1 MKKLHPVVFFMIIFL
16 FVIASFAVEFHFLRL
31 ESVPFLTK
39 LFLLLP
45 INLTIIA
52 LFTLMF
58 FVGKSLIRLYFER
71 KHKILGYKF
80 KTKFV
85 VILVVLTLIPAAL
98 LFIISSGLITNY
110 IDRWFVP
117 QLRQPLDRSIEIAK
131 SVYEIEKQ
139 KTLDYA
145 KALSKGESTLSDYKV
160 KHLSIIPA
168 DATET
173 IRSAFEGKA
182 GTEVISGKRGDII
195 RAVVPEFKDGKQTGV
210 LIVESLI
217 PVKITTNVENIK
229 DAYENYLTLESWK
242 VPIKINYLLIL
253 GFLTMIVVFMALWIA
268 LRISRGITD
277 PIQSLAL
284 ATEQVASG
292 NLDIKVDIEKTDE
305 IGLLINSFN
314 DMVRKL
320 KFSKESLQSAY
331 LYIKNILDNINSG
344 VIMLDTSGTISM
356 INGAACSILN
366 INQQDVVNKTYRE
379 LMLRIDSEELH
390 NLVHS
395 IEGKVFKPVKKELK
409 ALINNKR
416 IILSVFITSLRDSQK
431 YIGLLVVFDDI
442 TDIIEAQKART
453 WQDIARKM
461 AHEIKNPLTPIKLS
475 TERMIK
481 KWEIQDP
488 DFDHIFRRSAKTII
502 KEVESL
508 KRLVDEFSRYGK
520 MPEIIKKPASI
531 STIID
536 EVVDLYKDYKD
547 IQINV
552 IMPENLPL
560 LEIDYEQIKRA
571 LINIFDNAVQAIITN
586 GKIDINV
593 SFDIDANKAFINIAD
608 NGPGIRDEDREKLFL
623 PYFSTKKD
631 GTGLGLAIAN
641 RIITEH
647 RGHISF
653 RDNNPKGTVFTIEIP
668 IKDVAI

>member
-1 MKKLHPVVFFMIIFL
+1 
-16 FVIASFAVEFHFLRL
+16 
-31 ESVPFLTK
+31 
-39 LFLLLP
+39 
-45 INLTIIA
+45 
-52 LFTLMF
+52 MF
-58 FVGKSLIRLYFER
+58 FVGKSLARLYFER

-117 QLRQPLDRSIEIAK
+117 QLRQPLDRSVEIAK

-145 KALSKGESTLSDYKV
+145 KALSAGKSTISDYKV
-160 KHLSIIPA
+160 NHLSTIPA

-173 IRSAFEGKA
+173 IRAAFDGKA

-195 RAVVPEFKDGKQTGV
+195 RAVVPEFTDEKQTGV
-210 LIVESLI
+210 LVVESLI

-284 ATEQVASG
+284 ATEQVAAG
-292 NLDIKVDIEKTDE
+292 NLDIKVNIEKEDE

-314 DMVRKL
+314 DMVKKL
-320 KFSKESLQSAY
+320 KISKESLQSAY

-366 INQQDVVNKTYRE
+366 INQQDVINKSYRE

-390 NLVHS
+390 NLVRG
-395 IEGKVFKPVKKELK
+395 IEGRVFKPVKKELK
-409 ALINNKR
+409 AIINDKR
-416 IILSVFITSLRDSQK
+416 VILSVFISSLKDPQK

-442 TDIIEAQKART
+442 TEIMEAQKART
-453 WQDIARKM
+453 WQDIARKI

-481 KWEIQDP
+481 KWEIKDP
-488 DFDHIFRRSAKTII
+488 DFDQIFRRSAKTII

-520 MPEIIKKPASI
+520 MPEIIKTPISV

-536 EVVDLYKDYKD
+536 EVVNLYKDFKD
-547 IQINV
+547 IEINV
-552 IMPENLPL
+552 TMPENLPL
-560 LEIDYEQIKRA
+560 LELDNEQFKRV
-571 LINIFDNAVQAIITN
+571 LINIFDNAVQAMTN
-586 GKIDINV
+586 SGRIDVTVN
-593 SFDIDANKAFINIAD
+593 FDLAANKAYINIAD

-631 GTGLGLAIAN
+631 GTGLGLAIAS
-641 RIITEH
+641 RIISEH

-653 RDNNPKGTVFTIEIP
+653 RDNNPNGTVFMIEIP
-668 IKDVAI
+668 IRDVAI